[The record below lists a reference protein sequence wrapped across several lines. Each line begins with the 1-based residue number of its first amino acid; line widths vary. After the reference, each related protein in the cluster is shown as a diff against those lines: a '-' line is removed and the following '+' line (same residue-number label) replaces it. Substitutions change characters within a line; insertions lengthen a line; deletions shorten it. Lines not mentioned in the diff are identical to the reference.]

1 MNSAWQRLTL
11 SSLPLQEWRRAS
23 YLHRSVVGLFGTWRQ
38 GSWLM
43 QWSDALAAL
52 LVSLVFALAPFV
64 SNDLIGVLLFAGGS
78 FWLLLTLTDERRY
91 SSDRASTLT
100 PIHLLVLLY
109 WGISTAATALSPVKA
124 AAFVGWQ
131 KLTLYLLLFA
141 LAARILRSPR
151 IRSWLITLYLH
162 VALIVSIYGL
172 QQWFYGANAL
182 ATWVDAKSNLTRI
195 TRVYSYLGNPNLLA
209 GYLLPAVVFSL
220 VAVFA
225 WQRWVPKLLA
235 LTMFGVNSAC
245 LVLTFSRGGW
255 MGLLVAIFA
264 VLVLLVYM
272 LSVHLPP
279 FWRTWSL
286 PILIGGVALVLAGGV
301 LFVEPIRDRFFS
313 IFAGRGDSSNN
324 FRINVW
330 IAVIEMIKDRP
341 ILGIGPG
348 NTIYP
353 LYQIPRYN
361 ALSAYSILLEVA
373 VETGL
378 VGLACLLWLLV
389 VTFNSGLQQLRRL
402 RQTGSREAFWLIG
415 AIAALLGT
423 LVHNIA
429 DTVWYRPEINTIW
442 WFMVAIIASYYAA
455 PVTRSDLLASAWD
468 RSSSN

>member
-1 MNSAWQRLTL
+1 LT
-11 SSLPLQEWRRAS
+11 
-23 YLHRSVVGLFGTWRQ
+23 
-38 GSWLM
+38 
-43 QWSDALAAL
+43 
-52 LVSLVFALAPFV
+52 
-64 SNDLIGVLLFAGGS
+64 
-78 FWLLLTLTDERRY
+78 
-91 SSDRASTLT
+91 
-100 PIHLLVLLY
+100 
-109 WGISTAATALSPVKA
+109 
-124 AAFVGWQ
+124 
-131 KLTLYLLLFA
+131 
-141 LAARILRSPR
+141 ARILRSPR

-182 ATWVDAKSNLTRI
+182 ATWVDTQSNLTRI

-209 GYLLPAVVFSL
+209 GYLLPAVVLSL

-235 LTMFGVNSAC
+235 LTMFVVNSAC

-264 VLVLLVYM
+264 VLVLLVYV
-272 LSVHLPP
+272 LSVHFPP

-286 PILIGGVALVLAGGV
+286 PLLIGGVTLVLVGGV
-301 LFVEPIRDRFFS
+301 LFVEPIRDRFLS

-348 NTIYP
+348 NTAFNKIYP
-353 LYQIPRYN
+353 LYQLPRYN

-415 AIAALLGT
+415 AIAALFGT

-455 PVTRSDLLASAWD
+455 PVTRSDLLAN
-468 RSSSN
+468 SSFNRGSDS